1 MPTNVSPEYK
11 QAEADY
17 RQAREPHERLDCLQK
32 MLSAIPKHK
41 GTEHLQAD
49 IKTRIKQLKEELTG
63 PKKGAHRTGP
73 THVIRAEGAAQISLI
88 GPANAGK
95 SSLHDRLTGSG
106 AATGMYPFTTHL
118 PQPGMM
124 THEDIQ
130 FQLIDLPPVSETFME
145 NWYVNALQ
153 PADAALLVV
162 DPAQPDCIDAVQV
175 IFDRL
180 VEKKVSLVPNWPG
193 RIPDVAVSEATSKNS
208 PAGEDAQT
216 DNDSFGDPFHKAL
229 PTLMLATRTELGGNT
244 EEEMQVLQE
253 LLGTSFPAMTV
264 SSVTGKGLEKL
275 GPFLSSALQIVR
287 VYTRTPGKSADLDR
301 PFTVRQGASVLDVA
315 QLVHKDIAES
325 LKFARR
331 WGGGQFAGQQV
342 SAEHQLSDG
351 DIIELHS
358 DN

>member
-11 QAEADY
+11 QAEGEY
-17 RQAREPHERLDCLQK
+17 RQAREPRERLDCLQK

-106 AATGMYPFTTHL
+106 AATGVYPFTPHL

-124 THEDIQ
+124 IHEDIQ
-130 FQLIDLPPVSETFME
+130 FQLIDLPPVSAEFME

-162 DPAQPDCIDAVQV
+162 DPAQPNCIDEVQV
-175 IFDRL
+175 ILDRL
-180 VEKKVSLVPNWPG
+180 AEKRVTLLTRWPG
-193 RIPDVAVSEATSKNS
+193 PIPEATAAEC
-208 PAGEDAQT
+208 PPVPGDEDEYARP
-216 DNDSFGDPFHKAL
+216 DDDEFGDPFHKEL
-229 PTLMLATRTELGGNT
+229 PTLMLATRADRGGST
-244 EEEMQVLQE
+244 LEEAQVLQE
-253 LLGTSFPAMTV
+253 LLGTCFPAMAV
-264 SSVTGKGLEKL
+264 SSVTGEGLERL

-287 VYTRTPGKSADLDR
+287 VYTRSPGKSADLDR

-315 QLVHKDIAES
+315 QLVHKDIAQS
-325 LKFARR
+325 LKFARL

-342 SAEHQLSDG
+342 SAEHQLTDG

-358 DN
+358 DS